1 MSLGGSR
8 WSISGKEVVQTNQ
21 KPDVRSPAP
30 PTAPT
35 DPPICDITGAASS
48 KVGGAKTL
56 VLTDP
61 GKNASLASAV
71 SSQPL
76 LGRCGC
82 ERHLQEQPGTSG
94 LTKLVLA
101 GLSASDASL
110 LLQCQQLADELER
123 VVRRAVGLHQQ
134 VNFLSEASCS
144 CLTVVLPR

>member
-8 WSISGKEVVQTNQ
+8 WSISGKEAVQTNQ

-35 DPPICDITGAASS
+35 DIICDITVAASS
-48 KVGGAKTL
+48 KVGGARTL
-56 VLTDP
+56 SLTDP

-71 SSQPL
+71 SSHPL
-76 LGRCGC
+76 VGRCGC
-82 ERHLQEQPGTSG
+82 EGHLQEHPGTSG
-94 LTKLVLA
+94 LTRLVLA
-101 GLSASDASL
+101 GLGASDASL

-123 VVRRAVGLHQQ
+123 VVRRAVSLHQQ